1 MTASVTKR
9 RSTDVPVRWRAA
21 LVVMLL
27 AVAGGLL
34 WYTTTEPTS
43 LLPTEDQVYA
53 EMMARFHPDER
64 GRITLEIWE
73 RGGGTR
79 VTFNAFDFNGN
90 GVLELAEFKAM
101 VGTVAPRPVL

>member
-1 MTASVTKR
+1 
-9 RSTDVPVRWRAA
+9 
-21 LVVMLL
+21 MLL
-27 AVAGGLL
+27 AFAGGLL
-34 WYTTTEPTS
+34 WYTTSRPAN

-73 RGGGTR
+73 RGGGAR

-101 VGTVAPRPVL
+101 VSTVAPRPVL